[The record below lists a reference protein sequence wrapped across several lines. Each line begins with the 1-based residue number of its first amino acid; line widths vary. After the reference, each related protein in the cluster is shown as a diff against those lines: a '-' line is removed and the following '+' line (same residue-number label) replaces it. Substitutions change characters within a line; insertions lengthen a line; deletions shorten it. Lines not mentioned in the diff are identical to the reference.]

1 MKQKNTILFNK
12 VGRDI
17 LKKELAAEPFD
28 RITASFYV
36 YHLIEN
42 PQAFR
47 DQLFITW
54 NKLNILGRIYIA
66 TEGINAQLSVPEQ
79 NWSQFCE
86 IMNSFPFLRNVPI
99 KKAIQDGNSFYKLT
113 IKVRKELVAYG
124 VPENSYDM
132 NKVGNHLSA
141 EEFNQALEKPETI
154 IVDMRNYYESEV
166 GRFESAVIPDVEISK
181 ELLPEVKHIL
191 DGKEEEQILLYCTG
205 GIRCEKAS
213 SYLMNHGFK
222 NVNQLSGGII
232 EYAHEIDKKGLK
244 SKFIGKNF
252 VFDDRLGERVT
263 EDVIAKCHI
272 CGNTC
277 DDHTDCKNDAC
288 HILFIQCETC
298 FKELEGCCSKEC
310 NDFIQLPIEE
320 QKIRRKDPAQV
331 ISRTFFDS
339 RIKPKLNQEI

>member
-1 MKQKNTILFNK
+1 MKQKKIVLFNK

-17 LKKELAAEPFD
+17 LKKELAVEPFD

-36 YHLIEN
+36 YHPIEN
-42 PQAFR
+42 PEVFR
-47 DQLFITW
+47 DQLFIDW
-54 NKLNILGRIYIA
+54 NKLNILGRIYVA

-79 NWSQFCE
+79 NWSQFRKT
-86 IMNSFPFLRNVPI
+86 MNSFPFLRNVLI

-113 IKVRKELVAYG
+113 VKVRKELVAYG
-124 VPENSYDM
+124 VPKNSYDM

-191 DGKEEEQILLYCTG
+191 DGREEEQILLYCTG

-232 EYAHEIDKKGLK
+232 QYVHEINKKGLK

-272 CGNTC
+272 CGASC
-277 DDHTDCKNDAC
+277 DTHTDCKNNAC

-298 FKELEGCCSKEC
+298 FKELDGCCSKEC
-310 NDFIQLPIEE
+310 NRFFKLPIEE
-320 QKIRRKDPAQV
+320 QKIRRKDPTQV
-331 ISRTFFDS
+331 VSRTFFDS
-339 RIKPKLNQEI
+339 RIKPKLN

>member
-1 MKQKNTILFNK
+1 MKQKTPILFNK

-28 RITASFYV
+28 RITASFYA
-36 YHLIEN
+36 YHPIEN
-42 PQAFR
+42 PQAVR

-66 TEGINAQLSVPEQ
+66 TEGINAQLSAPEQ
-79 NWSQFCE
+79 NWSEFCE
-86 IMNSFPFLRNVPI
+86 TMNSFPFLRNIPI
-99 KKAIQDGNSFYKLT
+99 KKAIQEGNSFYKLT

-154 IVDMRNYYESEV
+154 VVDMRNYYESEV

-232 EYAHEIDKKGLK
+232 KYAHEIDKKGLK

-272 CGNTC
+272 CGNAC
-277 DDHTDCKNDAC
+277 DDHTDCNNDAC

-298 FKELEGCCSKEC
+298 FKELDGCCSKEC

-331 ISRTFFDS
+331 VSRTFFDS
-339 RIKPKLNQEI
+339 RIKPKLNQ

>member
-1 MKQKNTILFNK
+1 MKQKTPILFNK

-28 RITASFYV
+28 RITASFYA
-36 YHLIEN
+36 YHPIEN
-42 PQAFR
+42 PQAVR

-66 TEGINAQLSVPEQ
+66 TEGINAQLSAPEQ
-79 NWSQFCE
+79 NWSEFCE
-86 IMNSFPFLRNVPI
+86 TMNSFPFLRNVPI

-154 IVDMRNYYESEV
+154 VVDMRNYYESEV

-232 EYAHEIDKKGLK
+232 KYAHEIDKKGLK

-272 CGNTC
+272 CGNAC
-277 DDHTDCKNDAC
+277 DDHTDCNNDAC

-298 FKELEGCCSKEC
+298 FKELDGCCSKEC

-331 ISRTFFDS
+331 VSRTFFDS
-339 RIKPKLNQEI
+339 RIKPKLNQ

>member
-1 MKQKNTILFNK
+1 MKQKTPILFNK

-28 RITASFYV
+28 RITASFYA
-36 YHLIEN
+36 YHPIEN
-42 PQAFR
+42 PQAVR

-66 TEGINAQLSVPEQ
+66 TEGINAQLSAPEQ
-79 NWSQFCE
+79 NWSEFCE
-86 IMNSFPFLRNVPI
+86 TMNSFPFLRNVPI
-99 KKAIQDGNSFYKLT
+99 KKAIQEGNSFYKLT

-154 IVDMRNYYESEV
+154 VVDMRNYYESEV

-232 EYAHEIDKKGLK
+232 KYAHEIDKKGLK

-272 CGNTC
+272 CGNAC
-277 DDHTDCKNDAC
+277 DDHTDCNNDAC

-298 FKELEGCCSKEC
+298 FKELDGCCSKEC

-331 ISRTFFDS
+331 VSRTFFDS
-339 RIKPKLNQEI
+339 RIKPKLNQ

>member
-1 MKQKNTILFNK
+1 MFNK

-28 RITASFYV
+28 RITASFYA

-42 PQAFR
+42 PQAVR

-66 TEGINAQLSVPEQ
+66 TEGINAQLSAPEQ
-79 NWSQFCE
+79 NWSQFCDT
-86 IMNSFPFLRNVPI
+86 MNSFPFLRNIPI
-99 KKAIQDGNSFYKLT
+99 KKAIENGNSFYKLT

-154 IVDMRNYYESEV
+154 VVDMRNYYESEV
-166 GRFESAVIPDVEISK
+166 GRFESAVLPNVEISK

-191 DGKEEEQILLYCTG
+191 HGKEEKQILLYCTG

-232 EYAHEIDKKGLK
+232 KYAHEINKKGLK

-272 CGNTC
+272 CGNAC

-288 HILFIQCETC
+288 HILFIQCSSCSE
-298 FKELEGCCSKEC
+298 KLNGCCSEEC
-310 NDFIQLPIEE
+310 RDFAALPMDE
-320 QKIRRKDPAQV
+320 QKRLRKDPERV
-331 ISRTFFDS
+331 VSKTFFDS
-339 RIKPKLNQEI
+339 RIKPKLNSNP

>member
-1 MKQKNTILFNK
+1 MKQKKIVLFNK

-17 LKKELAAEPFD
+17 LKKELAVEPFD

-36 YHLIEN
+36 YHPIEN
-42 PQAFR
+42 PEAFR
-47 DQLFITW
+47 DQLFIDW
-54 NKLNILGRIYIA
+54 NKLNILGRIYVA

-79 NWSQFCE
+79 NWSQFRE
-86 IMNSFPFLRNVPI
+86 TMNSFSFLRNVLI

-113 IKVRKELVAYG
+113 VKVRKELVAYG
-124 VPENSYDM
+124 VPEESYDM

-141 EEFNQALEKPETI
+141 EEYNQALENSDTI
-154 IVDMRNYYESEV
+154 IVDMRNYYESEI
-166 GRFESAVIPDVEISK
+166 GRFQNAIVPDVEISK
-181 ELLPEVKHIL
+181 ELLPEVKRIL
-191 DGKEEEQILLYCTG
+191 KGKEEEQVLLYCTG

-232 EYAHEIDKKGLK
+232 QYVHEINKKGLK

-263 EDVIAKCHI
+263 DDIIAKCHI
-272 CGNTC
+272 CGKSC
-277 DDHTDCKNDAC
+277 DTHTDCKNDAC
-288 HILFIQCETC
+288 HILFIQCKSC
-298 FKELEGCCSKEC
+298 GKNLEGCCSQEC
-310 NDFIQLPIEE
+310 LDFSQLPLEE

-331 ISRTFFDS
+331 VSRTFFDS